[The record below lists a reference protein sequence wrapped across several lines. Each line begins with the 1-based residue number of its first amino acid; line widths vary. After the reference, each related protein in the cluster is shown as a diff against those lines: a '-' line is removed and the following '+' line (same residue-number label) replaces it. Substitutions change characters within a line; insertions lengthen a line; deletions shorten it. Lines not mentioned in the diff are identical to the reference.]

1 MEYANR
7 ESEYNTVKNYLQ
19 SHSSPI
25 IIHAYHASGVTS
37 FIKNKLDKLCTSL
50 FGSSV
55 FYIDASANKPLG
67 EALLSCIISTDQL
80 SKLQMMADKKYG
92 KYGKSLLSAALEG
105 IPYAG
110 SLLGRISEQR
120 AAAPVYAGAYPSAI
134 EELLLPFFR
143 KTANNIRYL
152 IIIDAVEMLH
162 EASYSLLVSLL
173 QCDTIHFILVKTEE
187 TLQFNKLEN
196 ALFEH
201 GISTSFHVEFDRPQ
215 IKLIKEIGRLYDVEL
230 CTEEAKA
237 ILDSTHQNIHV
248 IVKQIRSIRT
258 NSMDLPLSAFEKA
271 VVFILH
277 IWAEPI
283 EEKGLAEIVVL
294 SEVFAPDPN
303 NAIQNA
309 LRSLRERKII
319 TCEGQK
325 WGLTG
330 RFDPQVLKVLSGIP
344 DKLFYK
350 NIIYNYLSQGK
361 INHSELR
368 YHLSKDLDCTT
379 QTDAQLYLRHLLIQ
393 GKEVPHT
400 VSVEANLK
408 KGIRNDCLL
417 SGITYCRER
426 KYQAAF
432 EWIDSIPSAQMT
444 DDVEAFRAILL
455 NRIRR
460 SEEAEVAIM
469 KCLEK
474 TMEPSRQN
482 ILRAFLI
489 STYIH
494 MERLADAQK
503 VYNNGKNLNSSSPL
517 HGYLVRN
524 ATSAFSG
531 YQKELYEEALSEFEH
546 DGDDFGYYSTLCNQ
560 GYALC
565 KNGDPHNA
573 LLLLNEA
580 QKGLEFFPKTN
591 LHIIYNNLGIC
602 HLMLDNYQDAYNFLF
617 LARKLAANALPW
629 IFATIN
635 LACLEAVM
643 GKTENALLQLD
654 SIEASVTKH
663 KLDRVRQQ
671 YYINRLLVEYL
682 HGNKRI
688 QPLID
693 NASRYLDRYN
703 PARTQSALRVYK
715 RFMASKKLPQRHKW
729 KDLYFPCGLVYWY
742 VDPLKL
748 LPEGII

>member
-1 MEYANR
+1 
-7 ESEYNTVKNYLQ
+7 
-19 SHSSPI
+19 
-25 IIHAYHASGVTS
+25 
-37 FIKNKLDKLCTSL
+37 
-50 FGSSV
+50 
-55 FYIDASANKPLG
+55 
-67 EALLSCIISTDQL
+67 
-80 SKLQMMADKKYG
+80 
-92 KYGKSLLSAALEG
+92 
-105 IPYAG
+105 
-110 SLLGRISEQR
+110 
-120 AAAPVYAGAYPSAI
+120 
-134 EELLLPFFR
+134 
-143 KTANNIRYL
+143 
-152 IIIDAVEMLH
+152 
-162 EASYSLLVSLL
+162 
-173 QCDTIHFILVKTEE
+173 
-187 TLQFNKLEN
+187 
-196 ALFEH
+196 
-201 GISTSFHVEFDRPQ
+201 
-215 IKLIKEIGRLYDVEL
+215 
-230 CTEEAKA
+230 
-237 ILDSTHQNIHV
+237 
-248 IVKQIRSIRT
+248 
-258 NSMDLPLSAFEKA
+258 MDLPLSAFEKA

-330 RFDPQVLKVLSGIP
+330 RYDPQVLKVLSGIP

-489 STYIH
+489 STFIH

-654 SIEASVTKH
+654 SI
-663 KLDRVRQQ
+663 L
-671 YYINRLLVEYL
+671 
-682 HGNKRI
+682 
-688 QPLID
+688 LID
-693 NASRYLDRYN
+693 EAHNFGAENLRTMLNPKIEYRLALSATLERHGDPIGTQALYDYFGEKCIEYDLSRAIREGKLTPYYYFPKIVYLTESELELYRE
-703 PARTQSALRVYK
+703 L
-715 RFMASKKLPQRHKW
+715 SKKVAKQCHLKPNGAYEITEYGKKLLIERARLVAGASSKVELLRTLMEDYKHETHI
-729 KDLYFPCGLVYWY
+729 LVYCGATKSFDFSSDISERDEDGERQI
-742 VDPLKL
+742 VSVSKMLGL
-748 LPEGII
+748 ELGRGICY